1 MSFLALFFR
10 DHPVLATKTMGDILS
25 EFIQLLVGGIS
36 DLATGIGSGVN
47 GFVKDLFLVVD
58 STGAISGLS
67 TFGGIVAIFGGIA
80 LAVGITTLIFNWIRS
95 IGN

>member
-1 MSFLALFFR
+1 MSFIALVFR
-10 DHPVLATKTMGDILS
+10 NPVLAAKTMGDILS
-25 EFIQLLVGGIS
+25 EFIQLLVGGIK
-36 DLATGIGSGVN
+36 DLATGVGSGVN
-47 GFVKDLFLVVD
+47 GFVKDLFLEVD
-58 STGAISGLS
+58 STGVISGLS

>member
-1 MSFLALFFR
+1 MTA
-10 DHPVLATKTMGDILS
+10 ILT

-36 DLATGIGSGVN
+36 ELAKGIGTGVN
-47 GFVKDLFLVVD
+47 GFVKDLLLVTESNGTV
-58 STGAISGLS
+58 TGLS
-67 TFGGIVAIFGGIA
+67 TFGGVVAIFGGIA

>member
-1 MSFLALFFR
+1 MSFLSLLVR
-10 DHPVLATKTMGDILS
+10 HPVLAAKAMGDILS
-25 EFIQLLVGGIS
+25 EFIQLLIGGIK

-47 GFVKDLFLVVD
+47 GFVKDLFLEVD
-58 STGAISGLS
+58 AQGAITGLS
-67 TFGGIVAIFGGIA
+67 TFGGVVAIFGGIA

>member
-1 MSFLALFFR
+1 MSFLALVLR
-10 DHPVLATKTMGDILS
+10 DPVFAAKTMGDILS
-25 EFIQLLVGGIS
+25 EFIQLLVGGIK
-36 DLATGIGSGVN
+36 DLATGVGTGVN
-47 GFVKDLFLVVD
+47 GFVKDLFLDVD

>member
-10 DHPVLATKTMGDILS
+10 DPVLAAKTMGDILS
-25 EFIQLLVGGIS
+25 EFIQLLVGGIK
-36 DLATGIGSGVN
+36 DLATGVGSGVN
-47 GFVKDLFLVVD
+47 GFVKDLFLEVD

-67 TFGGIVAIFGGIA
+67 TFGGVIAIFGGIA

-95 IGN
+95 IGK

>member
-1 MSFLALFFR
+1 MSFLSLLFR
-10 DHPVLATKTMGDILS
+10 NPVLAAKTMGDILS
-25 EFIQLLVGGIS
+25 EFIQLLVGGIK
-36 DLATGIGSGVN
+36 DLATGVGSGVN
-47 GFVKDLFLVVD
+47 GFVKDLFLEVD

>member
-1 MSFLALFFR
+1 MAS
-10 DHPVLATKTMGDILS
+10 ILT

-36 DLATGIGSGVN
+36 ELAKGIGTGVN
-47 GFVKDLFLVVD
+47 GFVKDLFLVTETNGTV
-58 STGAISGLS
+58 TGLS
-67 TFGGIVAIFGGIA
+67 TFGGVVAIFGGIA

>member
-1 MSFLALFFR
+1 MSFLALVFR
-10 DHPVLATKTMGDILS
+10 NPVLAAKTMGDILS
-25 EFIQLLVGGIS
+25 EFIQLLVGGIK
-36 DLATGIGSGVN
+36 DLATGVGSGVN
-47 GFVKDLFLVVD
+47 GFVKDLFLEVD

-80 LAVGITTLIFNWIRS
+80 LAVGITTLIFNWVRS

>member
-1 MSFLALFFR
+1 MSFLALVFQN
-10 DHPVLATKTMGDILS
+10 PVLAAKTMGDILS
-25 EFIQLLVGGIS
+25 EFIQLLVGGIK
-36 DLATGIGSGVN
+36 DLATGVGTGVN
-47 GFVKDLFLVVD
+47 GFVKDLFLDVD

>member
-1 MSFLALFFR
+1 MSFLSLLFGN
-10 DHPVLATKTMGDILS
+10 PVLAAKTMGDILS
-25 EFIQLLVGGIS
+25 EFIQLLVGGIK
-36 DLATGIGSGVN
+36 DLATGVGSGVN
-47 GFVKDLFLVVD
+47 GFVKDLFLEVD
-58 STGAISGLS
+58 STGVISGLS

>member
-1 MSFLALFFR
+1 MSFLALVFR
-10 DHPVLATKTMGDILS
+10 NPVLAAKTMGDILS
-25 EFIQLLVGGIS
+25 EFIQLLVGGIK
-36 DLATGIGSGVN
+36 DLAIGVGSGVN
-47 GFVKDLFLVVD
+47 GFVKDLFLEVD
-58 STGAISGLS
+58 AQGAITGLS

>member
-1 MSFLALFFR
+1 MSFLALVFR
-10 DHPVLATKTMGDILS
+10 NPVLAAKTMGDILS
-25 EFIQLLVGGIS
+25 EFIQLLVGGIK
-36 DLATGIGSGVN
+36 DLATGVGTGVN
-47 GFVKDLFLVVD
+47 GFVKDLFLDVD

-80 LAVGITTLIFNWIRS
+80 LAVGITTLIFHWIRS

>member
-1 MSFLALFFR
+1 MSFLALVSR
-10 DHPVLATKTMGDILS
+10 NPVLAAKTMGDILS
-25 EFIQLLVGGIS
+25 EFIQLLVGGIK
-36 DLATGIGSGVN
+36 DLATGVGTGVN
-47 GFVKDLFLVVD
+47 GFVKDLFLDVD
-58 STGAISGLS
+58 SAGTISGLS

>member
-1 MSFLALFFR
+1 MSYLALFFR
-10 DHPVLATKTMGDILS
+10 NPVLAAKTMGDILS
-25 EFIQLLVGGIS
+25 EFIQLLVGGIK
-36 DLATGIGSGVN
+36 DLATGVGTGVN
-47 GFVKDLFLVVD
+47 GFVKDLFLDVD

>member
-1 MSFLALFFR
+1 MYFLALVFR
-10 DHPVLATKTMGDILS
+10 DPVLAAKTMGDILS
-25 EFIQLLVGGIS
+25 EFIQLLVGGIK
-36 DLATGIGSGVN
+36 DLATGVGSGVN
-47 GFVKDLFLVVD
+47 GFVKDLFLEVD

>member
-1 MSFLALFFR
+1 MSFLALVFR
-10 DHPVLATKTMGDILS
+10 NPVLAAKTMGDILS
-25 EFIQLLVGGIS
+25 EFIQLLVGGIK
-36 DLATGIGSGVN
+36 DLATGVGSGVN
-47 GFVKDLFLVVD
+47 GFVKDLFLDVD

>member
-1 MSFLALFFR
+1 MSFLALVFR
-10 DHPVLATKTMGDILS
+10 HPVLAAKTMGDILS
-25 EFIQLLVGGIS
+25 EFIQLLVGGIK
-36 DLATGIGSGVN
+36 DLATGVGSGVN
-47 GFVKDLFLVVD
+47 GFVKDLFLDVD
-58 STGAISGLS
+58 STGGISGLS

>member
-1 MSFLALFFR
+1 MSFLALVFR
-10 DHPVLATKTMGDILS
+10 NPVLAAKTMGDILS
-25 EFIQLLVGGIS
+25 EFIQLLVGGIK
-36 DLATGIGSGVN
+36 DLATGVGTGVN
-47 GFVKDLFLVVD
+47 GFVKDLFLDVD

>member
-1 MSFLALFFR
+1 MSFLSLLVR
-10 DHPVLATKTMGDILS
+10 HPVLAAKTMGDILS
-25 EFIQLLVGGIS
+25 EFIQLLVGGIK
-36 DLATGIGSGVN
+36 DLATGVGSGVN
-47 GFVKDLFLVVD
+47 GFVKDLFLDVS
-58 STGAISGLS
+58 STGEINGLS

>member
-10 DHPVLATKTMGDILS
+10 DPVLAAKTMGDILS
-25 EFIQLLVGGIS
+25 EFIQLLVGGIK
-36 DLATGIGSGVN
+36 DLATGVGSGVN
-47 GFVKDLFLVVD
+47 GFVKDLFLEVD
-58 STGAISGLS
+58 STGVISGLS

>member
-1 MSFLALFFR
+1 MSFLALVFR
-10 DHPVLATKTMGDILS
+10 NPVLAAKTMGDILS
-25 EFIQLLVGGIS
+25 EFIQLLVGGIQ
-36 DLATGIGSGVN
+36 DLATGVGSGVN
-47 GFVKDLFLVVD
+47 GFVKDLFLEVD
-58 STGAISGLS
+58 AQGAITGLS

>member
-1 MSFLALFFR
+1 MSFLALFSR
-10 DHPVLATKTMGDILS
+10 DPVLAAKTMGDILS
-25 EFIQLLVGGIS
+25 EFIQLLVGGIK
-36 DLATGIGSGVN
+36 DLATGVGSGVN
-47 GFVKDLFLVVD
+47 GFVKDLFLEVD